1 MQPGLN
7 LDYLTFRG
15 ELDVVS
21 YMREC
26 TGWYCMLRCSGNQV
40 DLQVGMSYLLNF
52 KVLQLI
58 LCGIPEINGVI
69 LLEQPS
75 VSHQCDRLDF

>member
-1 MQPGLN
+1 
-7 LDYLTFRG
+7 
-15 ELDVVS
+15 
-21 YMREC
+21 MRDC
-26 TGWYCMLRCSGNQV
+26 TGWFCMLRCSGNHV
-40 DLQVGMSYLLNF
+40 DLKVGMPYLLNV

-58 LCGIPEINGVI
+58 LNGIPEINGVI